1 MKIKNKFWLIAM
13 VVVSLVMA
21 GCSEDNTSAGITWDS
36 SFSGTTELYS
46 VVNQSSEVKFKAES
60 SWKAGC
66 SANWITF
73 SPKSGEAGNQVIT
86 VATTSTNRTKNTRTA
101 QLTIE
106 SGGSTKTVTIKQRG
120 EYAFFEKDVYPMP
133 AEGGNL
139 TMGVSTNV
147 TDLFWGWSSETEDI
161 IPELIEKRASG
172 ARATRADRQGTLGPL
187 KVVPNTN
194 RNSREGHIFLTM
206 KGDNQ
211 ETLFLD
217 TVTISQEGMYD
228 GYFSVDYSEDGKY
241 KIINQATIGKG
252 IPIVL
257 MGDGFQDREIADG
270 YYEKVMSQAMENI
283 FSEEPI
289 RSLREY
295 FNVYQVTAVSKHNV
309 FGDKYSTAL
318 SAMPDAT
325 TTGISVDK
333 KSVMNYVKKVQNI
346 DSIRTLAVVILNTD
360 QNKGVTYLQAS
371 SKITDYSYAI
381 ALCPVI
387 DSLKSEMF
395 RSVLVHEAV
404 GHGFAK
410 LADEYVR
417 SAEGSATDDDIKE
430 LKERH
435 EKIGW
440 FLNVDSEKDSTKVL
454 WTKFIY
460 DTEFANEKIGTYE
473 GGYTFFKGVYRPSE
487 ESMMR
492 SNDAPFNAP
501 SRQAIYNKVMK
512 MALDKTPTYEDFVEF
527 DKAHKPTTW
536 KYRDRTR
543 QSGGEIWRPAP
554 PRIIWR

>member
-1 MKIKNKFWLIAM
+1 MINKKNVLLSLGL
-13 VVVSLVMA
+13 VVISLVMT
-21 GCSEDNTSAGITWDS
+21 GCSEDGTSSAGITWES
-36 SFSGTTELYS
+36 GFSGTTEMYP
-46 VVNQSSEVKFKAES
+46 VVNQSSEIKFKAES
-60 SWKAGC
+60 SWKASC

-73 SPKSGEAGNQVIT
+73 SPKSGEKGNQVIT

-106 SGGSTKTVTIKQRG
+106 SGGSTKTVTIKQSG
-120 EYAFFEKDVYPMP
+120 EYAVFEHDELNFTSDGGPLNETFVSSLDQDNLFVY
-133 AEGGNL
+133 ATDGIDEWIQ
-139 TMGVSTNV
+139 STNSN
-147 TDLFWGWSSETEDI
+147 D
-161 IPELIEKRASG
+161 R
-172 ARATRADRQGTLGPL
+172 TRQEYKYSFQNLRVL
-187 KVVPNTN
+187 PNTSKDP
-194 RNSREGHIFLTM
+194 RTGAFFLMM
-206 KGDNQ
+206 KDKSGNPLALD
-211 ETLFLD
+211 TLF
-217 TVTISQEGMYD
+217 IYQEGASD
-228 GYFSVDYSEDGKY
+228 GYQSTDYSQDGKVSQLN
-241 KIINQATIGKG
+241 IASQGKG
-252 IPIVL
+252 IPIVI
-257 MGDGFQDREIADG
+257 MGDGFVDKEIADG
-270 YYEKVMSQAMENI
+270 SYSRTINQAMEHL

-289 RSLREY
+289 KSLREY
-295 FNVYQVTAVSKHNV
+295 FDVYQVTAVSKRNIFDGTSSTV
-309 FGDKYSTAL
+309 FGTV
-318 SAMPDAT
+318 PDHQT
-325 TTGISVDK
+325 MGIDVDA
-333 KSVMNYVKKVQNI
+333 SQVMKYVKKVEGI
-346 DSIRTLAVVILNTD
+346 DSIHALAVVIMNMNI
-360 QNKGVTYLQAS
+360 NKGVTYMMAS
-371 SKITDYSYAI
+371 NKISDYSYSI

-417 SAEGSATDDDIKE
+417 STEGSATDDDIKE

-435 EKIGW
+435 EKYGW

-460 DTEFANEKIGTYE
+460 DAEFSNEKIGTYE

-501 SRQAIYNKVMK
+501 SRQVIYNKVMK
-512 MALDKTPTYEDFVEF
+512 MALDRTPTYQEFVEF

-543 QSGGEIWRPAP
+543 QNGGDIWRPAP

>member
-1 MKIKNKFWLIAM
+1 MINKKNILLSLGLAVI
-13 VVVSLVMA
+13 SLVMA
-21 GCSEDNTSAGITWDS
+21 GCSEDGTSSSGITWDS
-36 SFSGTTELYS
+36 SFSGTTEMYP
-46 VVNQSSEVKFKAES
+46 VVNQSSEIKFKAES
-60 SWKAGC
+60 SWKASC

-73 SPKSGEAGNQVIT
+73 SPKSGEKGNQVIT

-120 EYAFFEKDVYPMP
+120 EYAVFEHDELNFTSDGGPLNENFVSSLDQDNLFVY
-133 AEGGNL
+133 ATNGLDEWIQ
-139 TMGVSTNV
+139 STNSN
-147 TDLFWGWSSETEDI
+147 D
-161 IPELIEKRASG
+161 R
-172 ARATRADRQGTLGPL
+172 TRQEYKYSFQNLRVL
-187 KVVPNTN
+187 PNTSKDP
-194 RNSREGHIFLTM
+194 RTGAFFLTM
-206 KGDNQ
+206 KDKSGNPLALD
-211 ETLFLD
+211 TLF
-217 TVTISQEGMYD
+217 IYQEGATD
-228 GYFSVDYSEDGKY
+228 GYQSTDYSQDGKVSQLN
-241 KIINQATIGKG
+241 IASQGKG
-252 IPIVL
+252 IPIVI
-257 MGDGFQDREIADG
+257 MGDGFVDKEIADG
-270 YYEKVMSQAMENI
+270 SYSRTMNQTMEHL

-289 RSLREY
+289 KSLREY
-295 FNVYQVTAVSKHNV
+295 FNVYQVNAVSKRTSFDGTSSTV
-309 FGDKYSTAL
+309 FG
-318 SAMPDAT
+318 MVPDHQT
-325 TTGISVDK
+325 MNIDVSGSQ
-333 KSVMNYVKKVQNI
+333 VMKYVKKVEGI
-346 DSIRTLAVVILNTD
+346 DSIHALAVVIMNMNI
-360 QNKGVTYLQAS
+360 NKGVTYMMGS
-371 SKITDYSYAI
+371 NKITDYSYAI

-417 SAEGSATDDDIKE
+417 STEGSATDDDIKE

-435 EKIGW
+435 EKFGW

-460 DTEFANEKIGTYE
+460 DSEFANEKIGTYE
-473 GGYTFFKGVYRPSE
+473 GGYTYFKGIYRPSE

-512 MALDKTPTYEDFVEF
+512 MALDKTPTYEEFVEF

-543 QSGGEIWRPAP
+543 QNGGDIWRPVP
-554 PRIIWR
+554 PRIFWR

>member
-1 MKIKNKFWLIAM
+1 MINKKNILLSLGLAVI
-13 VVVSLVMA
+13 SLVMA
-21 GCSEDNTSAGITWDS
+21 GCSEDGTSSSGITWES
-36 SFSGTTELYS
+36 GFSGTTEMYP
-46 VVNQSSEVKFKAES
+46 VVNQSSEIKFKAES
-60 SWKAGC
+60 SWKASC
-66 SANWITF
+66 SAKWLTF
-73 SPKSGEAGNQVIT
+73 SPKSGEKGNQVIT

-120 EYAFFEKDVYPMP
+120 DYAVFEHDELNFTSDGGPLNETFVSSLDQDNLFVY
-133 AEGGNL
+133 ATNGIDEWIQ
-139 TMGVSTNV
+139 STNSN
-147 TDLFWGWSSETEDI
+147 D
-161 IPELIEKRASG
+161 R
-172 ARATRADRQGTLGPL
+172 TRQEYNYSFQNLRVQ
-187 KVVPNTN
+187 PNTSKDP
-194 RNSREGHIFLTM
+194 RTGAFFLTM
-206 KGDNQ
+206 KDKSGNPLALD
-211 ETLFLD
+211 TLF
-217 TVTISQEGMYD
+217 IYQEGASD
-228 GYFSVDYSEDGKY
+228 GYQSTDYSQDGKVSQLN
-241 KIINQATIGKG
+241 IASQGKG
-252 IPIVL
+252 IPIVI
-257 MGDGFQDREIADG
+257 MGDGFVDKEIADG
-270 YYEKVMSQAMENI
+270 SYSRTINQAMEHL

-289 RSLREY
+289 KSLREY
-295 FNVYQVTAVSKHNV
+295 FDVYQVTAVSKRNIFDGTSSTV
-309 FGDKYSTAL
+309 FGTV
-318 SAMPDAT
+318 PDHQT
-325 TTGISVDK
+325 MGIDVDA
-333 KSVMNYVKKVQNI
+333 SQVMKYVKKVEGI
-346 DSIRTLAVVILNTD
+346 DSIHALAVVIMNMNI
-360 QNKGVTYLQAS
+360 NKGVTYMMAS
-371 SKITDYSYAI
+371 NKISDYSYSI

-417 SAEGSATDDDIKE
+417 STEGSATDDDIKE

-435 EKIGW
+435 EKYGW

-460 DTEFANEKIGTYE
+460 DAEFSNEKIGTYE

-501 SRQAIYNKVMK
+501 SRQVIYNKVMK
-512 MALDKTPTYEDFVEF
+512 MALDRTPTYQEFVEF

-543 QSGGEIWRPAP
+543 QSGGDIWRPAP

>member
-1 MKIKNKFWLIAM
+1 MINKKNVLLSLGL
-13 VVVSLVMA
+13 VVISLVMT
-21 GCSEDNTSAGITWDS
+21 GCSEDGTSSAGITWES
-36 SFSGTTELYS
+36 GFSGTTEMYP
-46 VVNQSSEVKFKAES
+46 VVNQSSEIKFKAES
-60 SWKAGC
+60 SWKASC
-66 SANWITF
+66 SAKWLTF
-73 SPKSGEAGNQVIT
+73 SPKSGEKGNQVIT

-120 EYAFFEKDVYPMP
+120 DYAVFEHDELNFTSDGGPLNETFVSSLDQDNLFVY
-133 AEGGNL
+133 ATDGIDEWIQ
-139 TMGVSTNV
+139 STNS
-147 TDLFWGWSSETEDI
+147 TD
-161 IPELIEKRASG
+161 R
-172 ARATRADRQGTLGPL
+172 TRQEYKYSFQNLRVL
-187 KVVPNTN
+187 PNTSKDP
-194 RNSREGHIFLTM
+194 RTGAFFLTM
-206 KGDNQ
+206 KDKSGNPLALD
-211 ETLFLD
+211 TLF
-217 TVTISQEGMYD
+217 IYQEGASD
-228 GYFSVDYSEDGKY
+228 GYQSTDYSQDGKVSQLN
-241 KIINQATIGKG
+241 IASQGKG
-252 IPIVL
+252 IPIVI
-257 MGDGFQDREIADG
+257 MGDGFVDKEIADG
-270 YYEKVMSQAMENI
+270 SYSRTINQAMEHL

-289 RSLREY
+289 KSLREY
-295 FNVYQVTAVSKHNV
+295 FDVYQVTAVSKRNIFDGTSSTV
-309 FGDKYSTAL
+309 FGTV
-318 SAMPDAT
+318 PDHQT
-325 TTGISVDK
+325 MGIDVDA
-333 KSVMNYVKKVQNI
+333 SQVMKYVKKVEGI
-346 DSIRTLAVVILNTD
+346 DSIHALAVVIMNMNI
-360 QNKGVTYLQAS
+360 NKGVTYMMAS
-371 SKITDYSYAI
+371 NKISDYSYSI

-417 SAEGSATDDDIKE
+417 STEGSATDDDIKE

-435 EKIGW
+435 EKYGW

-460 DTEFANEKIGTYE
+460 DAEFANEKIGTYE

-501 SRQAIYNKVMK
+501 SRQVIYNKVMK
-512 MALDKTPTYEDFVEF
+512 MALDRTPTYQEFVEF

-543 QSGGEIWRPAP
+543 QSGGDIWRPAP